1 MLARNATT
9 KCGLGQLFSYL
20 TKSIYSIELVELAEY
35 PLQSLGAR
43 GYLSD
48 AGQPSSRSAET
59 CQPVSF
65 DRDSFTAVLDPLR
78 VFQGLTAKQ
87 EAFAQARFRGAT
99 QSEAYREAYGDE
111 GRNANAISTMA
122 SDLDRHPAIVSRVTQ
137 LTAERMSKS
146 SLSPLLSQEF
156 VTDGLM
162 RLAMTAEKESV
173 KLGSLIALGK
183 VAGIDLFRET
193 TRVERVDRTA
203 EDVDRELKAKLQALM
218 NGMTIEGSASSVPA
232 APAAA
237 AKPTP
242 ASAKPDRR
250 RKPVAR

>member
-1 MLARNATT
+1 M
-9 KCGLGQLFSYL
+9 
-20 TKSIYSIELVELAEY
+20 
-35 PLQSLGAR
+35 
-43 GYLSD
+43 
-48 AGQPSSRSAET
+48 
-59 CQPVSF
+59 
-65 DRDSFTAVLDPLR
+65 
-78 VFQGLTAKQ
+78 QGLTAKQ
-87 EAFAQARFRGAT
+87 EAFAQARFRGAN

-162 RLAMTAEKESV
+162 RLAMTAEKETV
-173 KLGSLIALGK
+173 RMGSLIALGK

-232 APAAA
+232 SQPAAV
-237 AKPTP
+237 KPTP
-242 ASAKPDRR
+242 ATAKPDRR

>member
-1 MLARNATT
+1 M
-9 KCGLGQLFSYL
+9 
-20 TKSIYSIELVELAEY
+20 
-35 PLQSLGAR
+35 
-43 GYLSD
+43 
-48 AGQPSSRSAET
+48 
-59 CQPVSF
+59 SF
-65 DRDSFTAVLDPLR
+65 DRVSFTSVLDPLR
-78 VFQGLTAKQ
+78 VFQGLTVKQ
-87 EAFAQARFRGAT
+87 EAFAMARFMGAN
-99 QSEAYREAYGDE
+99 QAEAYAKAYGDE
-111 GRNANAISTMA
+111 GQDAKQVGRVA
-122 SDLDRHPAIVSRVTQ
+122 SELDRHPGIVARVEQ
-137 LTAERMSKS
+137 LTADKMSKS
-146 SLSPLLSQEF
+146 TLAPLLSQEF

-232 APAAA
+232 SQPAA

-242 ASAKPDRR
+242 AGAKPDRR

>member
-1 MLARNATT
+1 M
-9 KCGLGQLFSYL
+9 
-20 TKSIYSIELVELAEY
+20 
-35 PLQSLGAR
+35 
-43 GYLSD
+43 
-48 AGQPSSRSAET
+48 
-59 CQPVSF
+59 SF

-122 SDLDRHPAIVSRVTQ
+122 SDLDRHPAIVSRVEQ

-218 NGMTIEGSASSVPA
+218 NGMTIDGTASSVPA
-232 APAAA
+232 SQPAAP
-237 AKPTP
+237 KPTP
-242 ASAKPDRR
+242 ATAKPDRR

>member
-1 MLARNATT
+1 M
-9 KCGLGQLFSYL
+9 
-20 TKSIYSIELVELAEY
+20 
-35 PLQSLGAR
+35 
-43 GYLSD
+43 
-48 AGQPSSRSAET
+48 
-59 CQPVSF
+59 
-65 DRDSFTAVLDPLR
+65 
-78 VFQGLTAKQ
+78 QGLTAKQ
-87 EAFAQARFRGAT
+87 EAFAQARFRGAN

-111 GRNANAISTMA
+111 GKNANAIGTMA
-122 SDLDRHPAIVSRVTQ
+122 SDLDRHPAIVSRVGQ
-137 LTAERMSKS
+137 LTAERMSRS
-146 SLSPLLSQEF
+146 TLAPLLSQEF

-232 APAAA
+232 SPASSAPIKPQPAAA
-237 AKPTP
+237 R
-242 ASAKPDRR
+242 DRR
-250 RKPVAR
+250 RKPTPG

>member
-1 MLARNATT
+1 
-9 KCGLGQLFSYL
+9 
-20 TKSIYSIELVELAEY
+20 
-35 PLQSLGAR
+35 
-43 GYLSD
+43 
-48 AGQPSSRSAET
+48 
-59 CQPVSF
+59 VSF
-65 DRDSFTAVLDPLR
+65 DRDRFTAVLDPLR
-78 VFQGLTAKQ
+78 VMQGLTAKQ

-99 QSEAYREAYGDE
+99 QAEAYDEAYDSE
-111 GRNANAISTMA
+111 GQNPKQVSRIATE
-122 SDLDRHPAIVSRVTQ
+122 LDRHPGIVARVEQ
-137 LTAERMSKS
+137 LTADKMSKS
-146 SLSPLLSQEF
+146 TLAPLLSQEF

-232 APAAA
+232 SPASSAP

-242 ASAKPDRR
+242 AARRDRR
-250 RKPVAR
+250 RKPIPG

>member
-1 MLARNATT
+1 M
-9 KCGLGQLFSYL
+9 
-20 TKSIYSIELVELAEY
+20 
-35 PLQSLGAR
+35 
-43 GYLSD
+43 
-48 AGQPSSRSAET
+48 
-59 CQPVSF
+59 
-65 DRDSFTAVLDPLR
+65 
-78 VFQGLTAKQ
+78 QGLTAKQ
-87 EAFAQARFRGAT
+87 EAFAQARFRGAN

-111 GRNANAISTMA
+111 GKNANAIGTMA

-193 TRVERVDRTA
+193 TRIEKVDRTA

-218 NGMTIEGSASSVPA
+218 NGMTIEGSVSSVPA

-237 AKPTP
+237 VKPTP
-242 ASAKPDRR
+242 AGVKRDRR